1 MCTAAWVFLHPLSF
15 PVVNLIHRHMLQALR
30 VQYDA
35 LKTLAS
41 NTQAQLQSTKAQLQH
56 AETASLQAQ
65 QQIMHAETAAKTYQ
79 HSTEVAEE
87 QCRQLR

>member
-1 MCTAAWVFLHPLSF
+1 MVLPPS
-15 PVVNLIHRHMLQALR
+15 RHLLQALR
-30 VQYDA
+30 VQYEA

-56 AETASLQAQ
+56 AETTSLQAQ
-65 QQIMHAETAAKTYQ
+65 QQIMQAESAAQAYQ

>member
-1 MCTAAWVFLHPLSF
+1 MVISP
-15 PVVNLIHRHMLQALR
+15 NRHLLQALR

-35 LKTLAS
+35 LKTLAG

-56 AETASLQAQ
+56 AEAASLQAQ
-65 QQIMHAETAAKTYQ
+65 QHILQAESASKMYQ
-79 HSTEVAEE
+79 HSTEVAHE